1 MDKQKTHAEFIS
13 RDLPTPH
20 QSESKRHT
28 WQNIRQ
34 RSETERSEHTY
45 TCSRYR
51 SAPDRRNPRI
61 RESFHFTQKHKF
73 IVCLAVVAICLGLR
87 LLPMTFAQEATQT
100 LKNVFTYDLDLDET
114 LGRLKFVENLF
125 PGVQAVFGGQGGM
138 SYPLEGTLV
147 SEFDQ
152 QGKDVRMQATAGA
165 AVKAAADGQV
175 EKRATNETLGHYL
188 CIRHP
193 DNVTTVY
200 YGLSYSPL
208 AEGASVAKGQE
219 IGTLGDTGVLVFQ
232 VLVNGIPR
240 DPMPYLG
247 AQ

>member
-1 MDKQKTHAEFIS
+1 MDKQKTHAEFVS
-13 RDLPTPH
+13 RDLPTPL
-20 QSESKRHT
+20 QEEPRRRVWT
-28 WQNIRQ
+28 QP
-34 RSETERSEHTY
+34 
-45 TCSRYR
+45 
-51 SAPDRRNPRI
+51 SAPRERREAERVRPVR
-61 RESFHFTQKHKF
+61 RSGPYSRQKKEPFRFTQKHKF
-73 IVCLAVVAICLGLR
+73 AICLAVVALCLGLR
-87 LLPMTFAQEATQT
+87 LLPMTFAKEATQT

-138 SYPLEGTLV
+138 SYPVEGTLV

-152 QGKDVRMQATAGA
+152 QGKDVRMKASAGGK
-165 AVKAAADGQV
+165 VKAAADGQV

-193 DNVTTVY
+193 DNVKTVY
-200 YGLSYSPL
+200 YGLAYSPL

-219 IGTLGDTGVLVFQ
+219 IGTLEDSGVLVFQ
-232 VLVNGIPR
+232 VLVNGVPR

>member
-1 MDKQKTHAEFIS
+1 MDKQKTHAEFVS
-13 RDLPTPH
+13 RDLPTPL
-20 QSESKRHT
+20 QEEPRHRAWT
-28 WQNIRQ
+28 QPQPSAQ
-34 RSETERSEHTY
+34 RE
-45 TCSRYR
+45 
-51 SAPDRRNPRI
+51 RRNAERVRTVRRNGAYTRQKKEPFR
-61 RESFHFTQKHKF
+61 FTQKHKF
-73 IVCLAVVAICLGLR
+73 AICLAVVALCLGLR
-87 LLPMTFAQEATQT
+87 LLPMTFAKQATQT

-138 SYPLEGTLV
+138 SYPVEGTLV

-152 QGKDVRMQATAGA
+152 QGKDVRMKASAGGK
-165 AVKAAADGQV
+165 VKAAADGQV

-193 DNVTTVY
+193 DNVKTVY
-200 YGLSYSPL
+200 YGLAYSPL

-219 IGTLGDTGVLVFQ
+219 IGTLGDSGVLVFQ
-232 VLVNGIPR
+232 VLVNGVPR